1 MIQLLRNL
9 LLVFHFWIRMARFT
23 RLDETGK
30 LIVVFFFYYCL
41 LLHETFFIFFW
52 VDSIFLKGNYIYFKF
67 RLPLYTINHNR
78 RFSMTKDFYLKK
90 KHFFEFSF
98 LQIW

>member
-1 MIQLLRNL
+1 
-9 LLVFHFWIRMARFT
+9 MARFT

-30 LIVVFFFYYCL
+30 LIVVFFFIIVYCCMKHFL
-41 LLHETFFIFFW
+41 FFFW

-90 KHFFEFSF
+90 TF
-98 LQIW
+98 I